1 MKKILGFCS
10 GLLLLL
16 SSVSVFAASYDYS
29 DAVGYNTVS
38 HTNASWQKLGRSW
51 TKEDSPQWENDISD
65 DGVFWSLKDLETGL
79 WGAWGHET
87 ITAGQTV
94 KFRLDMYKEFWG
106 RHTFDALKVWI
117 DFNGDHDF
125 LDINENIL
133 STQWNFTHDVG
144 YKKGNTSNTG
154 GDDGHGDYFAR
165 VSKSFVT
172 NDIVFSTIM
181 VGDYWLRARVVCSA
195 DLSSNMNNLK
205 PDTKNYY
212 QGEVEDWKLTVV
224 PPAPVP
230 EPATMILLGTGLVG
244 LVSRRKFKK

>member
-1 MKKILGFCS
+1 MKKLLGFTA
-10 GLLLLL
+10 GFLLLLG
-16 SSVSVFAASYDYS
+16 SSFVFAASYDYS
-29 DAVGYNTVS
+29 DAVGYKTVS
-38 HTNASWQKLGRSW
+38 HADASWQRLGIKWDAEKLLKKNKNKQQGNF
-51 TKEDSPQWENDISD
+51 EDTSD
-65 DGVFWSLKDLETGL
+65 DGVFWALKDVATGI
-79 WGAWGHET
+79 WSDWGHET

-94 KFRLDMYKEFWG
+94 KFKVDMYKELWG

-125 LDINENIL
+125 LDVNENIL
-133 STQWNFTHDVG
+133 SDQWNFTQDGTKG
-144 YKKGNTSNTG
+144 YKY
-154 GDDGHGDYFAR
+154 GDCYANI
-165 VSKSFVT
+165 SKSFYT
-172 NDIVFSTIM
+172 NDIVFSRTM

-195 DLSSNMNNLK
+195 DLKSNMANLK
-205 PDTKNYY
+205 PDTEHYY